1 MSTLTLARPTAP
13 KVNFVAQT
21 FSRPT
26 RNNADAVARLQA
38 QIKDEVALQENPTDE
53 GLYLRKNAESFFLPQ
68 DQAKGTVVLY
78 HGFTAGPWQ
87 YREMADKLH
96 DSGYNVYAPR
106 MPGHGMADASGKA
119 SSAEMPTTGEQ
130 KAWSNFAQKTFDDAA
145 NLGVP
150 VHAVGLSGGGN
161 VALEAASKNSKIDSV
176 TALAPFLGSNGVTG
190 VLFPVLSLV
199 DVVTFGLFGKLL
211 DRIPRKSQP
220 SPEATPKTAGTWG
233 NALAM
238 YRVGANVDKVDAPL
252 QLITTA
258 KDPLSGTRNA
268 GRLLERSGDTPNNGW
283 FHFPEEDHVQHAMVS
298 PLENPNKESIDTIQQ
313 IITDF
318 VGLDRPTNNR
328 G

>member
-1 MSTLTLARPTAP
+1 MSTLTLTRPTAP
-13 KVNFVAQT
+13 KVHFAPQPFARAKTN
-21 FSRPT
+21 SS
-26 RNNADAVARLQA
+26 DAVERLQA

-68 DQAKGTVVLY
+68 DDAKGTVVLY

-106 MPGHGMADASGKA
+106 MPGHGMADANGTA
-119 SSAEMPTTGEQ
+119 SAAEMPKTSEQ
-130 KAWSNFAQKTFDDAA
+130 KTWSNFAQKSFDDAA
-145 NLGVP
+145 SLGVP

-161 VALEAASKNSKIDSV
+161 VALEVGSKNPQVDSV
-176 TALAPFLGSNGVTG
+176 TALAPFLGSNGATG
-190 VLFPVLSLV
+190 VLFPVLSIV

-211 DRIPRKSQP
+211 DRMPRKPQA
-220 SPEATPKTAGTWG
+220 SPEETPKTQGTWG

-238 YRVGANVDKVDAPL
+238 YRVGANVKKIDAPL

-268 GRLLERSGDTPNNGW
+268 GRLLERSGNSQTNGW
-283 FHFPEEDHVQHAMVS
+283 FHFPEEAQVQHAMVS
-298 PLENPNKESIDTIQQ
+298 PLENKNEESLETIHQ

-318 VGLDRPTNNR
+318 VGRDHPTNNR